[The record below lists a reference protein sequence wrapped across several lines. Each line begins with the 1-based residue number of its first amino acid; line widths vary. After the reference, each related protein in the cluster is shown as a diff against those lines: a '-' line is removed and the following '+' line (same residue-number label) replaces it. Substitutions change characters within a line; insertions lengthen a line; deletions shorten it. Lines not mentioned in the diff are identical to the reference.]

1 MQIKQTNKQTNQ
13 INKIGSSACLKV
25 KLTVDMIPCGITSTH
40 CPLVVTL
47 RNYTNLLRQIRHDNI
62 TKLVKQ
68 RPVNAFKINLWP
80 HYHKWYSVIFCMF
93 RCLNKPKQEAA
104 WDQLETFLTLTLDS
118 FEKLA
123 KLANTSVSAMLFVFT
138 YYCHIFR

>member
-1 MQIKQTNKQTNQ
+1 MVFFSLIKTKQMCQEDICYVLITQFYANKTNKQTTNQ

-68 RPVNAFKINLWP
+68 RPVNAFKINL
-80 HYHKWYSVIFCMF
+80 
-93 RCLNKPKQEAA
+93 
-104 WDQLETFLTLTLDS
+104 
-118 FEKLA
+118 
-123 KLANTSVSAMLFVFT
+123 
-138 YYCHIFR
+138 